1 MYFVKNLEI
10 THIVGCG
17 GRGEGESHV
26 VCVNM
31 THSVQK
37 SIQKPLY
44 LNIFET
50 IEKMELDNYD

>member
-1 MYFVKNLEI
+1 MYFVRNLEI
-10 THIVGCG
+10 THVVGCG
-17 GRGEGESHV
+17 GEGKGESHA
-26 VCVNM
+26 VCVIM